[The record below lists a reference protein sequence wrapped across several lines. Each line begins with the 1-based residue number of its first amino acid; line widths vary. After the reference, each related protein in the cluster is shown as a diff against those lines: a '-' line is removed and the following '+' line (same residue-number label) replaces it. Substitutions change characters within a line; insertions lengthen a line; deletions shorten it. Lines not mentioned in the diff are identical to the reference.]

1 MGTKKEKVDDINKA
15 LKRVKS
21 TSYAELL
28 DDGTIQYI
36 KMATS
41 ARGKYKV
48 RATFSDM
55 LSAMHGED
63 MRLINKKYGR
73 VKSKK

>member
-1 MGTKKEKVDDINKA
+1 MTTKKEKVDDINKA

-41 ARGKYKV
+41 ARGKYKA
-48 RATFSDM
+48 RATFYDILKEM
-55 LSAMHGED
+55 QGED
-63 MRLINKKYGR
+63 MRFIKKKYGR
-73 VKSKK
+73 QK